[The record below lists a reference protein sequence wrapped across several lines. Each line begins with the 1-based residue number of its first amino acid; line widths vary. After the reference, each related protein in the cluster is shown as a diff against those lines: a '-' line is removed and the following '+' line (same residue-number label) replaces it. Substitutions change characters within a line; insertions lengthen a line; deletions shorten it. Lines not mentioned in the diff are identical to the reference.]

1 MAADEA
7 SEALAAQLALKHGEG
22 LVISYVTPESP
33 AAKAGLEK
41 NDVLA
46 QFEDQ
51 LLVHPAQLRKLV
63 RMHKEGD
70 TIKLTIYRSGKKQ
83 TISATLAKTSAHA
96 NLMLEEHSL
105 PGDLGELKLKLGED
119 LRGQMKALHESLARA
134 GIDKEKLHLEI
145 QRNLEQA
152 RAAMHDAMR
161 HVPDHNR
168 ELGRAARELEE
179 LARSG
184 VEVGKDATVIV
195 NNRGKSVKTMVKSDD
210 AGTGSCG

>member
-1 MAADEA
+1 M
-7 SEALAAQLALKHGEG
+7 
-22 LVISYVTPESP
+22 
-33 AAKAGLEK
+33 
-41 NDVLA
+41 
-46 QFEDQ
+46 
-51 LLVHPAQLRKLV
+51 
-63 RMHKEGD
+63 
-70 TIKLTIYRSGKKQ
+70 
-83 TISATLAKTSAHA
+83 
-96 NLMLEEHSL
+96 
-105 PGDLGELKLKLGED
+105 GELKLKLGED

-210 AGTGSCG
+210 AGTYVIVAGPKKRLTAHDKDGKLLFDGEIDTAEQQEKVPKEVWEKVKPMLEKLGPGKAEHSDAEEDSDRKPSL